1 MFGTYSSVLVI
12 QAYLDYKTPA
22 SYVLESCACWPEL
35 MMQECT
41 HSSSVVEAGGTQAQ
55 CVDAQQDCL
64 KTKRKKGQGSVV
76 APA

>member
-55 CVDAQQDCL
+55 CVDSSARLSQN
-64 KTKRKKGQGSVV
+64 KKEKGARVQW
-76 APA
+76 